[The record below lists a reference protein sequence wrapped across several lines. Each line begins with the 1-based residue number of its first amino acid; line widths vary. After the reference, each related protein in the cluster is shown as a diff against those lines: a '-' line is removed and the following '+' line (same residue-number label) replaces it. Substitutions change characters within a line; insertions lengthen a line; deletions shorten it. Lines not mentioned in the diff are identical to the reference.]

1 MVDEEALEVPDDS
14 EIPDLRRLLQVGP
27 AGAGSRSA
35 CSGRAGA
42 AAALIVVGRPRLALR
57 PPLGR
62 RRSRPCAEALA
73 LASEA
78 RPLTS
83 TRRAPR
89 AGALQHADPRV
100 VGRDRARR
108 RGRRLPSARLS
119 LCCHPLSFQ

>member
-62 RRSRPCAEALA
+62 RRSRPRAAHRVQVHYNTLILESWAETALDG
-73 LASEA
+73 EG
-78 RPLTS
+78 
-83 TRRAPR
+83 
-89 AGALQHADPRV
+89 GAC
-100 VGRDRARR
+100 RR
-108 RGRRLPSARLS
+108 RDCHSAATPSPFSRCFNRDEEGMSAE
-119 LCCHPLSFQ
+119 